1 MRRCEVFLE
10 TTGGQIARPRLKLED
25 GQGSVAVQA
34 SALEPGERFKVKA
47 GFRHFSGVAEHWLE
61 VVA

>member
-1 MRRCEVFLE
+1 
-10 TTGGQIARPRLKLED
+10 
-25 GQGSVAVQA
+25 VAVQA

>member
-1 MRRCEVFLE
+1 MALLSLTDAHLAYGHVPL
-10 TTGGQIARPRLKLED
+10 LD
-25 GQGSVAVQA
+25 GAA
-34 SALEPGERFKVKA
+34 LALEPGERFKVKA